1 MATISANKLAKELDL
16 PIEDMNAL
24 IKKLPATVTGRRKV
38 GDSFVVDRKGFD
50 NAFDGLTASQMAL
63 APIKSKAGKQ
73 AAATRAKKKPK
84 AANNKQQQF
93 NQVVEEFISLE
104 EIYSGTYE
112 NIFVVFNNSP
122 QLKSDH
128 IFEFYQKVLTIYLL

>member
-16 PIEDMNAL
+16 PIDDMNKL
-24 IKKLPATVTGRRKV
+24 IRKLPATVTGRRKV
-38 GDSFVVDRKGFD
+38 GKSFVVDREGFD

-84 AANNKQQQF
+84 AANNK
-93 NQVVEEFISLE
+93 
-104 EIYSGTYE
+104 
-112 NIFVVFNNSP
+112 
-122 QLKSDH
+122 
-128 IFEFYQKVLTIYLL
+128 